1 MKRTLLFLAVCSL
14 PLSATTQT
22 FADFLDYFSGIS
34 NPVVQQQK
42 VDSLMAEIAAF
53 PLIEGDT
60 TAIFLYQ
67 DDQAASVG
75 VAGDFNGWDPGN
87 GPLTQAG
94 STDLFY
100 RSYIFEPN
108 ARLDYKFV
116 VGSNW
121 ILDPLN
127 PNTVLGGFGPNSEL
141 AMPDYV
147 QPWEIVY
154 DPDIPH
160 GQVETFQFTSQILGQ
175 SHQVQVY
182 LPPSYQSATNRS
194 YPSAYFQDGQE
205 YLSLADA
212 DHTLDNLIA
221 NGDIS
226 ELIGV
231 FVRPNDRNSEYAGA
245 ERVQYRQFF
254 VEELVP
260 YIDANYRT
268 VDDPARR
275 AVLGASFG
283 GNISALISF
292 DHPDLFGL
300 CGLHSGAFWPNSYE
314 TNGVVLDGPAKEIRV
329 ASVWG
334 SYEGSLSGN
343 MTMVGD
349 ELLLQGYDL
358 YSNEYPEG
366 HSWGLWRATLDELLI
381 FFFPPGLTP
390 APEIVP
396 TASSLVLFP
405 NPARERVT
413 LDRTSFQGE
422 VVLLNA
428 FGQEV
433 LRTELQ
439 GPELELPPRLA
450 PGLYWLL
457 IAEEGRQ
464 RAVGRLAIE

>member
-1 MKRTLLFLAVCSL
+1 
-14 PLSATTQT
+14 
-22 FADFLDYFSGIS
+22 
-34 NPVVQQQK
+34 
-42 VDSLMAEIAAF
+42 
-53 PLIEGDT
+53 
-60 TAIFLYQ
+60 
-67 DDQAASVG
+67 
-75 VAGDFNGWDPGN
+75 
-87 GPLTQAG
+87 
-94 STDLFY
+94 
-100 RSYIFEPN
+100 
-108 ARLDYKFV
+108 
-116 VGSNW
+116 
-121 ILDPLN
+121 
-127 PNTVLGGFGPNSEL
+127 
-141 AMPDYV
+141 
-147 QPWEIVY
+147 
-154 DPDIPH
+154 
-160 GQVETFQFTSQILGQ
+160 
-175 SHQVQVY
+175 
-182 LPPSYQSATNRS
+182 
-194 YPSAYFQDGQE
+194 
-205 YLSLADA
+205 A

-292 DHPDLFGL
+292 NHPDLFGL

-390 APEIVP
+390 APEVVP

-464 RAVGRLAIE
+464 RAVGRL